1 MIPPKGPQVQL
12 IVFVIIFVGLIVPA
26 CADSTDIRYAAE
38 LNVVPVGCRSTAM
51 GNTGIALP
59 FDAVSMFWNPAAA
72 AFVHSYDV
80 TAEYAQLYGGLSS
93 QACAAFRAPLQDG
106 ISVGLIYEPFFSG
119 EISRWDTLPGTYL
132 ERQIDPTLRAD
143 GSNKGVFTNNQN
155 ILSLSLAK
163 LFELPVPR
171 PASYSYPLPVELSA
185 GVSFKGFWQTMNPN
199 GKLRMGVNVNCD
211 AGLVLRIGLDYD
223 LSSQTVSREIY
234 AAASLRDAL
243 GTQVTWLHSPDNY
256 QEKVD
261 RLQYYGISYV
271 DKTGILAA
279 HWTVSLAIEKSYE
292 FSYHGGIEAL
302 FWDMLAFR
310 AGMSD
315 KVPTLGAGVRY
326 KRYYLDYAFSFDDV
340 ASSPL
345 RLSLGC
351 WF

>member
-1 MIPPKGPQVQL
+1 V
-12 IVFVIIFVGLIVPA
+12 VFIAIIILMAGLIVPA
-26 CADSTDIRYAAE
+26 RADSTDIRYAAE

-51 GNTGIALP
+51 GNTGVALP

-72 AFVHSYDV
+72 AFAHSYDV
-80 TAEYAQLYGGLSS
+80 SAEYAQLYGGLSS

-106 ISVGLIYEPFFSG
+106 VSVGLIYEPFFSG
-119 EISRWDTLPGTYL
+119 DISRWDSLPGTYL

-185 GVSFKGFWQTMNPN
+185 GVSFKGFWQTMNPG

-223 LSSQTVSREIY
+223 MSSQTVSREIY

-256 QEKVD
+256 QEQVD
-261 RLQYYGISYV
+261 RLQFYGISYV

-292 FSYHGGIEAL
+292 LTYHGGIEAL